1 MRACTGCKT
10 AFYCSK
16 TCQSAHWK
24 KGIHK
29 AECKM
34 YVRLRENHGK
44 EWLPTPVRAVGQ
56 VLMLLQAGDAAT
68 TEAFSG
74 PQGLNG
80 NVEDFRRDHAAVWED
95 YTLQA
100 MAANVFSGGYTSP
113 ETTKR
118 AMEVLCKIQT
128 NAFNR
133 LDADTGTAGIFLD
146 PVLAMINHS
155 CIPNAFVGFDKRTA
169 MLRAERDIAVG
180 EEIEISY
187 CGK

>member
-1 MRACTGCKT
+1 
-10 AFYCSK
+10 
-16 TCQSAHWK
+16 
-24 KGIHK
+24 
-29 AECKM
+29 
-34 YVRLRENHGK
+34 
-44 EWLPTPVRAVGQ
+44 
-56 VLMLLQAGDAAT
+56 MLLQAGDPAM

-74 PQGLNG
+74 PDGLNG
-80 NVEDFRRDHAAVWED
+80 NVEGFKKDRQVWED
-95 YTLQA
+95 YELQA
-100 MAANVFSGGYTSP
+100 MAAVVYAGLSATGEMLS
-113 ETTKR
+113 K
-118 AMEVLCKIQT
+118 AKEVLCKIQT

-187 CGK
+187 CGKCGKLLVLRGEEIVFD